1 MDNQNYL
8 LSNKA
13 YSELGSKYG
22 NKMNHLIDEMLAAEF
37 ELTNKLLHFRDEME
51 KYGKL
56 DSKHEKPYVKYFAK
70 INPHF
75 KYFKYFIKMTH
86 LTDETFDFELKPN
99 KKMLHI
105 RDEMSAAKIEMNDK
119 LLRLHDEMEKYG
131 ESYSK
136 YEKVY
141 AEYVA
146 KMTHLTYAKI
156 TNLTYKMID
165 ADLKLNDK
173 LLQLYSEMLD
183 AELEMND
190 KLLQLYGKSRSKY
203 EKAYA
208 EHVAKM
214 THLTDEMITAD
225 FELNNKLFHLRDETL
240 AAELELNNELHQLQ
254 GEENDNE

>member
-56 DSKHEKPYVKYFAK
+56 DSKYEKPYVKYFAK
-70 INPHF
+70 MNPHF
-75 KYFKYFIKMTH
+75 KYFKYFVKMTH

-105 RDEMSAAKIEMNDK
+105 RDEMSAAKIEINNK
-119 LLRLHDEMEKYG
+119 LLQLHDEMEKYG
-131 ESYSK
+131 KSYSK
-136 YEKVY
+136 YEK
-141 AEYVA
+141 AYVNHVG
-146 KMTHLTYAKI
+146 KMNYLTDE
-156 TNLTYKMID
+156 MID
-165 ADLKLNDK
+165 AESELNGK
-173 LLQLYSEMLD
+173 LLQLYGEMLN
-183 AELEMND
+183 AEIEMND
-190 KLLQLYGKSRSKY
+190 KLLQLHIKLCSYSKY
-203 EKAYA
+203 EKTYA

-214 THLTDEMITAD
+214 NHLTHEMITAD
-225 FELNNKLFHLRDETL
+225 FELNNKLFHLRDKIL
-240 AAELELNNELHQLQ
+240 AAELEINDKLLQLQ